1 MIAAA
6 VVGNLLEVFD
16 FIAYGT
22 FAVLIGRAFFPAHDP
37 FVNLLLS
44 VSTFGIGFVTR
55 PLGAIVVGGLADRRG
70 RRAGM
75 LVSLALMG
83 LGSLIIA
90 VLPTYASIGLWA
102 PGLLVLARLIQGLA
116 WGAEAGPATTYLLEN
131 APPGRSGLFASWQ
144 AASQMLAV
152 LAAGLLGYGAD
163 RLLGPA
169 AMAAWGWRLPFALGV
184 LVVPL
189 GLVLRRGLQE
199 APVAAP
205 AVGRIRLLLSGGA
218 RPLLCAA
225 MLMIAGTISQYF
237 VNYTTTYALVVLHLP
252 TSLALLGTVVVGVAG
267 TLAALGAGHLS
278 DRIGRIPVIVLPRL
292 LLGLLIVPLL
302 WLLDAHPDAWT
313 FAAIA
318 ATIAVL
324 QVGGFAGSVVV
335 LVELF
340 PPAVR
345 TTGFGALYAI
355 TVSLFGGTAQIVFT
369 TLIHWTGDPAS
380 PAWYL
385 AVVNLLAVIAGLGL
399 RERRADVAAA
409 LNDQSIYGNSYDPL
423 MPRNLIIF
431 LTDRGK

>member
-6 VVGNLLEVFD
+6 VIGNLLEVFD

-44 VSTFGIGFVTR
+44 VSTFAVGFITR
-55 PLGAIVVGGLADRRG
+55 PLGAIVVGALADRSG

-102 PGLLVLARLIQGLA
+102 PALLVLARLIQGLA

-163 RLLGPA
+163 RLLGTA

-189 GLVLRRGLQE
+189 GLVLRRGLAE

-205 AVGRIRLLLSGGA
+205 IVGRMRLLVAGGA

-237 VNYTTTYALVVLHLP
+237 VNYTTTYALTVLHLP

-278 DRIGRIPVIVLPRL
+278 DRIGRIPVIVLPRF

-302 WLLDAHPDAWT
+302 WLLDSHPDAWM
-313 FAAIA
+313 FAAVA

-324 QVGGFAGSVVV
+324 QVGGFAGSVVL

-385 AVVNLLAVIAGLGL
+385 AVVNLLAVVAGLGL
-399 RERRADVAAA
+399 RKGRADVAARLA
-409 LNDQSIYGNSYDPL
+409 
-423 MPRNLIIF
+423 
-431 LTDRGK
+431 

>member
-6 VVGNLLEVFD
+6 VIGNLLEVFD

-44 VSTFGIGFVTR
+44 VSTFGIGFITR
-55 PLGAIVVGGLADRRG
+55 PLGAIVVGALADRRG

-90 VLPTYASIGLWA
+90 VLPTYRSIGLWA

-184 LVVPL
+184 LAVPL
-189 GLVLRRGLQE
+189 GLVLRRGLDE

-205 AVGRIRLLLSGGA
+205 AVGRLRLLLAGGA

-225 MLMIAGTISQYF
+225 MLMTAGTISQYF
-237 VNYTTTYALVVLHLP
+237 VNYTTTYALTVLHLP

-267 TLAALGAGHLS
+267 TGAALGAGHLS

-302 WLLDAHPDAWT
+302 WLLDTHPGAWM
-313 FAAIA
+313 FAAVA
-318 ATIAVL
+318 VTIAVL
-324 QVGGFAGSVVV
+324 QVGGFAGSVVL

-369 TLIHWTGDPAS
+369 ALIHWTGDPAS

-385 AVVNLLAVIAGLGL
+385 AVVNLLAVAAGLSL
-399 RERRADVAAA
+399 RKGGT
-409 LNDQSIYGNSYDPL
+409 S
-423 MPRNLIIF
+423 F
-431 LTDRGK
+431 LTMA